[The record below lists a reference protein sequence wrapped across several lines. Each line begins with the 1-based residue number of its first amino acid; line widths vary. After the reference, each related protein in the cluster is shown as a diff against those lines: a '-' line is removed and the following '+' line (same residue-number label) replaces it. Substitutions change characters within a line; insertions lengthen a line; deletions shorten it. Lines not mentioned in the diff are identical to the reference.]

1 MYLALKKDLA
11 ALPLDLLYQSLA
23 EASSAV
29 EEDIMTTAL
38 NLHKKEVAA
47 QIAAIYANK
56 EGSFEGNEEEEF
68 PFVKP
73 DLEYLE
79 AKKALARKTA
89 FTAFADK
96 FALAVN
102 SAWLLPQLFAHIAKI
117 PLVTTPE
124 GRINTMAYAKELMK
138 DDFHKGIWC
147 LGLHPL
153 RGDIVPKQYTLE
165 GRSYCAL
172 VPFLLA
178 PHKRFNNISYSSWD
192 RQGLHNLIDP
202 NLYQAMTTEF
212 VVTNTTQELLEL
224 RNRGLTVQSGKTAGT
239 VRNAASTHKLYSLS
253 GELKTLPWLAQVMLF
268 QIWCAHPANRSDLMV
283 LDWKDWDSVPESL
296 VPEQLFKAPS
306 VIAKAGSTYR
316 VEKDPYSLF

>member
-1 MYLALKKDLA
+1 MYLALKKDLS

-23 EASSAV
+23 EASAAV
-29 EEDIMTTAL
+29 EAEIMTTAI
-38 NLHKKEVAA
+38 NIHKKEVAA

-68 PFVKP
+68 PFEKP
-73 DLEYLE
+73 DMEYIE
-79 AKKALARKTA
+79 SKKALARKNA

-96 FALAVN
+96 FALAAN
-102 SAWLLPQLFAHIAKI
+102 SAWLLPQLAAHIAKI
-117 PLVTTPE
+117 PLVRTPE
-124 GRINTMAYAKELMK
+124 GLISTTDYIQEFKK
-138 DDFHKGIWC
+138 DDFHRGIWS
-147 LGLHPL
+147 LGIHPL

-172 VPFLLA
+172 VPFLLG
-178 PHKRFNNISYSSWD
+178 PHKRFNNISYSSWEKK
-192 RQGLHNLIDP
+192 GLSNVVDP

-212 VVTNTTQELLEL
+212 VVTNTTQELIEL
-224 RNRGLTVQSGKTAGT
+224 RNRGLTVQTGKTAGSI
-239 VRNAASTHKLYSLS
+239 RNAASTHKLYSLS
-253 GELKTLPWLAQVMLF
+253 GELKKLPWLAQVMLF